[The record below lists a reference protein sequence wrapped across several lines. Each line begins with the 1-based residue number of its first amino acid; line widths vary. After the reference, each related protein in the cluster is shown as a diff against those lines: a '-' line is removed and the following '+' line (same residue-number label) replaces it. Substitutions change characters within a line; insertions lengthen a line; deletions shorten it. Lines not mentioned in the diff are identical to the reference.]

1 MASPVRGWDPRM
13 LEREESRVPGTA
25 LLLTG
30 HVTLDVSLSPLGPG
44 RLHQPNNKAVLGHFF
59 QPLERN
65 L

>member
-1 MASPVRGWDPRM
+1 M
-13 LEREESRVPGTA
+13 LEREESRVPDTA

-44 RLHQPNNKAVLGHFF
+44 LLHQANSKAALGHFL
-59 QPLERN
+59 QSLERN